1 MRAKEFLNSIAKY
14 DSMMVNAMLEQKTWA
29 DIIGESDIEG
39 RINEIK
45 AKRRQV
51 LDIVERLPTDEY
63 EVIYKRFAQGR
74 TYNEIADELS
84 RSVSWV
90 TKKKKSGMLIIQNML
105 DSEEVDI

>member
-1 MRAKEFLNSIAKY
+1 MRAKDFLNNIPKY
-14 DSMMVNAMLEQKTWA
+14 DSMLINAMLEQETWA
-29 DIIGESDIEG
+29 NIIGESDIED

-45 AKRRQV
+45 AKRRRV
-51 LDIVERLPTDEY
+51 LDIVERLPTAEY

-74 TYNEIADELS
+74 TYKEIADALH

-90 TKKKKSGMLIIQNML
+90 TKKKKSGMLIIQNIL